1 MSEHHK
7 NAGPTTNIMQQWQ
20 RLEKKTLE
28 DPNIRDLVIICLS
41 QFIHNLQQ
49 QQQHKV
55 IIVIDANEA
64 NDKPK
69 NGVDKLLHLTKFI
82 DVISQQHGIRKEP
95 NTYLRGS
102 KRIDLIFCSK
112 HISTFTDNSGINP
125 FNEITSSNHR
135 GLFLDLRLTSFL
147 KKSYTALPD
156 HTSRPLK
163 SFNTQ
168 SVIKYKRNVR
178 RYVINHKNI
187 EQADDLQKNSS
198 ATPYLP
204 KITTL

>member
-1 MSEHHK
+1 
-7 NAGPTTNIMQQWQ
+7 MQQWQ

-82 DVISQQHGIRKEP
+82 DVISQQHGIRK
-95 NTYLRGS
+95 NQT
-102 KRIDLIFCSK
+102 
-112 HISTFTDNSGINP
+112 
-125 FNEITSSNHR
+125 
-135 GLFLDLRLTSFL
+135 LTSEEVSEL
-147 KKSYTALPD
+147 T
-156 HTSRPLK
+156 
-163 SFNTQ
+163 
-168 SVIKYKRNVR
+168 
-178 RYVINHKNI
+178 
-187 EQADDLQKNSS
+187 
-198 ATPYLP
+198 
-204 KITTL
+204 